1 MAAEVGDKAPGFS
14 LPTDAWDN
22 EVSLDETRSEGPVVL
37 FFYPGD
43 WSSVCTDQLSQVQ
56 EEIHSF
62 EKRGAKVLGISA
74 DSPWSHR
81 AWAEARGIDF
91 PLLSDF
97 NKEVIEE
104 YGVKNPA
111 GFAQRAYVVV
121 DREGIVRAKRVEES
135 PRDQPE
141 VDDVLDDLDRAL

>member
-1 MAAEVGDKAPGFS
+1 MAAEVGEKAPDFS
-14 LPTDAWDN
+14 LPTDSWDN
-22 EVSLDETRSEGPVVL
+22 EVSMEGARREGPVVL

-43 WSSVCTDQLSQVQ
+43 WSRVCTDQMSQLRDEIGRFQ
-56 EEIHSF
+56 E
-62 EKRGAKVLGISA
+62 KGVKVLGISA

-81 AWAEARGIDF
+81 SWAEERGINF

-104 YGVKNPA
+104 YGVKNAA
-111 GFAQRAYVVV
+111 GFAERAYFVV
-121 DREGIVRAKRVEES
+121 DREGVVRARKIESS

-141 VDDVLDDLDRAL
+141 VEAVLDDLERVL